1 MIITAA
7 AFNLLMAAYFWMVS
21 ILPPDMGVGTQAEF
35 GQVLAPLWR
44 LVFASI
50 IAEVISELTDTEIY
64 SLWKEKVTARHQWSR
79 VLVSN
84 AVSIP
89 LDSLIFCWIAFG
101 GMFEASVVWSIFF
114 SNTIIK
120 FATTLV
126 SLPAIYL
133 VKEKDRPDATP
144 SNC

>member
-1 MIITAA
+1 ML
-7 AFNLLMAAYFWMVS
+7 FH
-21 ILPPDMGVGTQAEF
+21 
-35 GQVLAPLWR
+35 
-44 LVFASI
+44 
-50 IAEVISELTDTEIY
+50 LTC
-64 SLWKEKVTARHQWSR
+64 RHQWSR

-89 LDSLIFCWIAFG
+89 LDSLLFSWIAFG
-101 GMFEASVVWSIFF
+101 GLFEAAVVWSIFF

-133 VKEKDRPDATP
+133 VRDRETH
-144 SNC
+144 

>member
-1 MIITAA
+1 M
-7 AFNLLMAAYFWMVS
+7 
-21 ILPPDMGVGTQAEF
+21 E
-35 GQVLAPLWR
+35 
-44 LVFASI
+44 
-50 IAEVISELTDTEIY
+50 
-64 SLWKEKVTARHQWSR
+64 EKVTSRHQWSR

-89 LDSLIFCWIAFG
+89 LDSFIFCWIAFG
-101 GMFEASVVWSIFF
+101 GLFEAAVVWSIFF

-120 FATTLV
+120 FATTLI

-133 VKEKDRPDATP
+133 VKEKDDTQTAT